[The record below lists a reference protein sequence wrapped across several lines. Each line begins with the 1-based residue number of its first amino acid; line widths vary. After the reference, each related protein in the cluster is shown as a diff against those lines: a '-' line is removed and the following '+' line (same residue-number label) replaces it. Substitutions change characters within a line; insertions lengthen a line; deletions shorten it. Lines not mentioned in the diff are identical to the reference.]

1 MIPEVHACSIPVP
14 YRPALPHQPDI
25 STERRGPE
33 AGPADGHL
41 RRPSSAGSTAPPHR

>member
-1 MIPEVHACSIPVP
+1 VFRSVVSVP
-14 YRPALPHQPDI
+14 L
-25 STERRGPE
+25 RGLGDFLYTLK